1 MKKISLLLSALLL
14 TVSLAGCSG
23 DKNAKNAPASDASAT
38 EDPAI
43 ANAVQEVKDPSE
55 IKEVVGADLTLP
67 AKDSSYALIAQSI
80 GEVSF
85 TKDKITYNLR
95 ASKDLMADAMA
106 GIESA
111 MKDDTTEETINDVT
125 VQLSSYEDGTLIA
138 FWTQKKV
145 NYSLT
150 CKDAD
155 ETALKD
161 AVAYVLKNND

>member
-1 MKKISLLLSALLL
+1 MKKLSLLLSAFLL
-14 TVSLAGCSG
+14 TVSLASCSG
-23 DKNAKNAPASDASAT
+23 KSASNAPASDASAT
-38 EDPAI
+38 EDPAV
-43 ANAVQEVKDPSE
+43 ANAVQEVNDPSE

-85 TKDKITYNLR
+85 TKEKITYNLR

-111 MKDDTTEETINDVT
+111 MNDDTTEETINDIT
-125 VQLSSYEDGTLIA
+125 VQLGSYEDGTLIA
-138 FWTQKKV
+138 FWTQDKV

-161 AVAYVLKNND
+161 AVTYVMENNN

>member
-14 TVSLAGCSG
+14 TVSLASCSG
-23 DKNAKNAPASDASAT
+23 KSAKNAPASDASAT
-38 EDPAI
+38 EDLTI
-43 ANAVQEVKDPSE
+43 ANAVQEVENPSE
-55 IKEVVGADLTLP
+55 IKDVVGADLTLP

-85 TKDKITYNLR
+85 TKDKIAYNLR

-125 VQLSSYEDGTLIA
+125 VQLGSYEDGTLIA
-138 FWTQKKV
+138 FWTQNEV

-161 AVAYVLKNND
+161 AVTYVMENNN